1 MKRLSAMLRTPADS
15 SLLLQTRYDDR
26 SVTVVSKTLRHKR
39 TPHKYSIKLSDALLT
54 AKTAVQS
61 DHSGLKN

>member
-1 MKRLSAMLRTPADS
+1 MFITPAGS
-15 SLLLQTRYDDR
+15 SLLLQPHYDDQ
-26 SVTVVSKTLRHKR
+26 SDTVVSKTLRHKR
-39 TPHKYSIKLSDALLT
+39 TTHKYSINLSEALLT